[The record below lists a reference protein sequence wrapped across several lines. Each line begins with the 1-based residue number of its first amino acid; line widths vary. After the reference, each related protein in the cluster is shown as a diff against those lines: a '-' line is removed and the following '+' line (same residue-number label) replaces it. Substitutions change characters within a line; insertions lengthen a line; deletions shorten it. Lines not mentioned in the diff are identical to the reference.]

1 MADDRG
7 NPQPARS
14 ARPLSL
20 APSYAAL
27 CAVQAAIVLAAR
39 PSEDRGRTGVAGV
52 AIPAVL
58 LVAGVVLVRSTGTGP
73 HVLAYAGAVGT
84 PLLAAAGRRRLP
96 LAAALW
102 LAAWKTDGLVA
113 QAASVALIALAALTV
128 ARLVAR
134 IAPAWSIAAGLV
146 VVAAVD
152 VVLVWGTRQ
161 VEPATTALHA
171 AELPAIPRL
180 QDATFGSATMGWLDL
195 LAPALLGVA
204 VRRRLR
210 AAVGT
215 GLAAGGWGV
224 LLAVTSTVPA
234 TVPVLAGLALGGA
247 DRGRLRRALE
257 SRRARGGS
265 RGDRHRRA

>member
-1 MADDRG
+1 VADDRG
-7 NPQPARS
+7 DPQPARS

-20 APSYAAL
+20 APSYAIL
-27 CAVQAAIVLAAR
+27 CAVQAAVVLASR
-39 PSEDRGRTGVAGV
+39 PPVRRGRVGVAGI

-58 LVAGVVLVRSTGTGP
+58 LIAGVVLIRDTGGGP
-73 HVLAYAGAVGT
+73 HALAYAGAVGT
-84 PLLAAAGRRRLP
+84 PLLAAAGRWRLP

-102 LAAWKTDGLVA
+102 VVAWKTDGLVA
-113 QAASVALIALAALTV
+113 QAASVALMALAAIAA

-134 IAPAWSIAAGLV
+134 VAPAWSIAAGLV
-146 VVAAVD
+146 AVAAVD

-161 VEPATTALHA
+161 VQPATTALHA
-171 AELPAIPRL
+171 AALPAIPRL

-195 LAPALLGVA
+195 LAPALLGVV
-204 VRRRLR
+204 VRARLR
-210 AAVGT
+210 AALAT
-215 GLAAGGWGV
+215 GLAAGAWGL

-257 SRRARGGS
+257 SRRARGGPV
-265 RGDRHRRA
+265 GDRRRPA